1 MTAAAKLD
9 RAIGDLT
16 VKVGCLVEHDRKQRM
31 LRIEHPRL
39 PCPLIVPIRGCDLE
53 RLPSDIETYLA
64 TLARNSGGA
73 RFRPAPGK
81 PSRRGV
87 VSEASEPDLFT
98 PITEMDPTS

>member
-16 VKVGCLVEHDRKQRM
+16 VKVGCLVERDRKQRV

-53 RLPSDIETYLA
+53 RLAPDIETYIA
-64 TLARNSGGA
+64 TLAGNPGGA
-73 RFRPAPGK
+73 RFRSAPGRRS
-81 PSRRGV
+81 SRKGAWLQ
-87 VSEASEPDLFT
+87 EASEPDLFA
-98 PITEMDPTS
+98 PMATEGD